1 MIAVTAVVLTPASG
15 ALGVSL
21 LALAVVVVVELVK
34 LKGQPAKCWL
44 VKCGVGSWQA
54 LRNIR
59 GRGKAA
65 GAEDY
70 STRRHRGRRSGELIG
85 RFPVTT
91 VATVLLLVI
100 GAFTAI
106 YDWSLFKASSTVEF
120 SAAFDQGNPAVTGPR
135 TAAPSVESEVSA
147 SFTLKPGGQRLTE
160 AAVIISGPV
169 TITLSDCHVQ
179 GERGEVEF
187 ARGAQARVGLED
199 IRSTDP
205 VEVKCKITVVQRI
218 RRIEAVTFEL
228 TGAGPA
234 ETEKEVLYLLP
245 PYAERGRETA
255 EAQADKEVR
264 TSPALWQE
272 SSMEPS
278 KGGFRELG
286 IEWPQLDPRA
296 LHGLGSEPAGRTRTL
311 RQLQSTRI
319 EPSKIET
326 VNALITSPPVTQ
338 DRFTAKGS
346 ERPAV
351 RQVFAIGEKPGE
363 QSGWCSTTR
372 STAQPPLRK
381 GQHVTAR
388 AAVVEWGKSETS
400 GGIAVMLTCPAVRAL
415 GAVGAAVKTEAGAA
429 AVPERLN
436 HGG

>member
-1 MIAVTAVVLTPASG
+1 MAVALTIESG
-15 ALGVSL
+15 AICASF

-44 VKCGVGSWQA
+44 VKRGVASWQA
-54 LRNIR
+54 VRNLWR
-59 GRGKAA
+59 RGKEG
-65 GAEDY
+65 GAEDH
-70 STRRHRGRRSGELIG
+70 SARRVRGRQPGQLIG

-91 VATVLLLVI
+91 VATVLLLVS

-120 SAAFDQGNPAVTGPR
+120 SATFDQGNPAVTGPR

-147 SFTLKPGGQRLTE
+147 SVTLKPRGQRLTE

-179 GERGEVEF
+179 GEKGEVGF

-199 IRSTDP
+199 VRATDP
-205 VEVKCKITVVQRI
+205 VKVKCKITVVQRI
-218 RRIEAVTFEL
+218 RRIETVTFEL

-255 EAQADKEVR
+255 EAQADKEIR

-278 KGGFRELG
+278 KDGFREQG

-296 LHGLGSEPAGRTRTL
+296 LHGFGSEPAGRARTL

-346 ERPAV
+346 ERRAV
-351 RQVFAIGEKPGE
+351 RQVFAIGEKPAE

-381 GQHVTAR
+381 GQHVTVR
-388 AAVVEWGKSETS
+388 AAVVEWGKSESS
-400 GGIAVMLTCPAVRAL
+400 GGISVMLDCPAVRAR
-415 GAVGAAVKTEAGAA
+415 GAVGAAVKTEAGAG
-429 AVPERLN
+429 AVPDRVN
-436 HGG
+436 H